1 MSTIYVLA
9 FAEGVN
15 AWSRFRDFNP
25 YDVHRSLGLGLR
37 LYLPMFGLLGFDY
50 GIGID
55 NYNHNESFG
64 KNLSRIGQFNIVLG
78 IDPE

>member
-15 AWSRFRDFNP
+15 AWNNFRDFDP
-25 YDVHRSLGLGLR
+25 FEVRKSVGLGLR
-37 LYLPMFGLLGFDY
+37 LFLPMFGLLGFDY

-55 NYNHNESFG
+55 NYRHQDSFG
-64 KNLSRIGQFNIVLG
+64 QNLSRIGQFNIILG
-78 IDPE
+78 FEPN